1 MPKEVRP
8 KREPEHAFTCQ
19 VCWAPV
25 ATVTKIGRCDAC
37 EDQHKRMVVAYHT
50 LIAAY
55 PEFQTVSLAETYERL
70 VFRALKAGGKLPKT
84 RPPSATKN
92 GPVEF

>member
-1 MPKEVRP
+1 
-8 KREPEHAFTCQ
+8 
-19 VCWAPV
+19 
-25 ATVTKIGRCDAC
+25 
-37 EDQHKRMVVAYHT
+37 MVVAYHT

-55 PEFQTVSLAETYERL
+55 PEFQAVSLAEVYERL

-84 RPPSATKN
+84 SPTPSATKN